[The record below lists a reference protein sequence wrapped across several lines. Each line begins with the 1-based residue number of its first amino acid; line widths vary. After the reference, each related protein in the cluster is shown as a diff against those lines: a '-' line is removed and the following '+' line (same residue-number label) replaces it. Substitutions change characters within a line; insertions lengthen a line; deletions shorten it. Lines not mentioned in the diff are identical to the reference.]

1 MIFSQLVE
9 RGTVPMNTAQILLV
23 DDDPMLLQALSQT
36 IELRTSV
43 VEVETADSVQAALA
57 SLQEHTY
64 SAIVSDIK
72 MPGMDGLELLAHA
85 QERHP
90 DTPVL
95 LITGHSDH
103 QLAIKA
109 LRGGAYDYILKPVDR
124 DDFIASLQ
132 RALYTYQL
140 RQQVEEQQ
148 RTLERYSLSLERLV
162 EQRTHELEA
171 AKKATEEVLRAL
183 AEQHGGRVEFHE
195 QSGGE
200 KKLSIVLPL
209 VH

>member
-1 MIFSQLVE
+1 
-9 RGTVPMNTAQILLV
+9 MNTAQILLV

-36 IELRTSV
+36 IELRMSV
-43 VEVETADSVQAALA
+43 VEVETVDSAQAALA